1 MSLKEESYRKQ
12 GEDLKRRLAKL
23 KPLSA
28 PKTLVRPQP
37 ESVGLSTPEMS
48 EKRDISKEE
57 TPSIDD
63 VSKRV
68 SQLRQR
74 IGEAL
79 VSKDVVE
86 LSNKHRVH
94 VAASGDV
101 EQSSFDQFSGFGQI
115 LRDKKLEQETD
126 RLRMEVVRLI
136 ASRKPGGQ
144 IDSDFCRFP
153 SPGKKDIEQLTQIVQ
168 TFEATALAWIS
179 FFGFLQVPQ
188 VVISLIT

>member
-1 MSLKEESYRKQ
+1 MLFFPLQDSPLLLQHVQELQMAVMSLKEESYRKQ
-12 GEDLKRRLAKL
+12 GQDLKRRLAKL

-28 PKTLVRPQP
+28 PKRLVRHPEA

-68 SQLRQR
+68 SQLRQK

-79 VSKDVVE
+79 VSTDVVE
-86 LSNKHRVH
+86 LSNKHRARVD
-94 VAASGDV
+94 ASGDI
-101 EQSSFDQFSGFGQI
+101 EHPYFDQFSSFGQI

-153 SPGKKDIEQLTQIVQ
+153 SPGKETSTKNLEKKFI
-168 TFEATALAWIS
+168 
-179 FFGFLQVPQ
+179 
-188 VVISLIT
+188 